1 MSVIEAFRWVLVS
14 AVVLATLRAAPA
26 HPAPGPLYVLT
37 VAPQSADTLY
47 AGNGN
52 GVWRSVDGGVAW
64 SLTSLRNATY
74 SLAVDALD
82 PSTVYAGTEAGV
94 FKSTDAGS
102 NWLSTGPISGNIPVL
117 AIDPFDS
124 STLYAG
130 GEGGLFKSADGGA
143 TWLNV
148 MDAPVRSFAIDPVS
162 PRTLYAGMAFSS
174 VFKSTDGGDTW
185 SLSLRLQLNP
195 DALGYGEPQ
204 MTALA
209 VDPAAPSTLYVGNGT
224 APACCPDGTAG
235 FEDAQGGAIFNST
248 DAGATWHATTMGVYW
263 FSEVQLVV
271 ADGRAAGTAYAL
283 RDRTLY
289 KSIDVG
295 NTWHGVSPGGVTSV
309 HALAV
314 DSRSENATMLYVDTN
329 LGILRSTDG
338 GATWTAPAEPVQ
350 DTTPPN
356 TSITSAADGGGVTL
370 ANGGITASTA
380 VTLTFAGI
388 DDAGIARF
396 ECRLSSAAFSTCTSP
411 VTYNGLAAGHHT
423 VDVRALDTSGNT
435 DATPARHSWTVDTLP
450 ETAITSAID
459 GRGKSVTSGGTSSS
473 STVTFR
479 FTGTDNGTI
488 VGFECRLDGGQF
500 APCTTP
506 RTYTGVSR
514 GSHSF
519 RVRAIDNLGS
529 RDASPAVFTWTR

>member
-1 MSVIEAFRWVLVS
+1 MSSIDVFRRILVAAIVLV
-14 AVVLATLRAAPA
+14 TLRAAPA
-26 HPAPGPLYVLT
+26 HPARGPLYVLA
-37 VAPQSADTLY
+37 VAPQSGNTLY
-47 AGNGN
+47 AGNGD
-52 GVWRSVDGGVAW
+52 GVWASVDGGAAW
-64 SLTSLRNATY
+64 SLTSLHNTTY
-74 SLAVDALD
+74 SLAVDPLD
-82 PSTVYAGTEAGV
+82 PSTVYAGTQSGV

-102 NWLSTGPISGNIPVL
+102 SWLSTGPISANIPVL
-117 AIDPFDS
+117 AIDPLDS

-130 GEGGLFKSADGGA
+130 GEGGLFRSVDGGA

-162 PRTLYAGMAFSS
+162 PRTLYAGMAFAS

-185 SLSLRLQLNP
+185 NLSLRLQLNP

-235 FEDAQGGAIFNST
+235 FEDAQGGAIFTST
-248 DAGATWHATTMGVYW
+248 DAGVTWQATTMGTYW
-263 FSEVQLVV
+263 FSEVQLLV
-271 ADGRAAGTAYAL
+271 ADGRASGIAYAL

-295 NTWHGVSPGGVTSV
+295 NTWHGVTPGGVTSV

-314 DSRSENATMLYVDTN
+314 DSRSGNATVLYVDTD

-338 GATWTAPAEPVQ
+338 GATWIAPTEPVQ
-350 DTTPPN
+350 DTTPPE
-356 TSITSAADGGGVTL
+356 TSITLAADGGGVTL
-370 ANGGITASTA
+370 ANDGITASTT
-380 VTLTFAGI
+380 VTLTFTGI
-388 DDAGIARF
+388 DNVGVARF
-396 ECRLSSAAFSTCTSP
+396 ECRLSSAVFSACTSP
-411 VTYNGLAAGHHT
+411 ITYGGLAAGHHT
-423 VDVRALDTSGNT
+423 VDVRAVDTSGNA
-435 DATPARHSWTVDTLP
+435 DATPARHAWTVDTLP

-459 GRGKSVTSGGTSSS
+459 GRRKSVTNGGTSSS

-488 VGFECRLDGGQF
+488 VGFECLLDGGQF
-500 APCTTP
+500 APCTSP